1 MNNLLNIYVYYKQ
14 GDIPAIRDEITF
26 KSSVA
31 REISLVYPKFNDYK
45 VHLVPVAILPYEESV
60 QFVLAYDKTVNGR
73 RTEQLVEQLHRVVQ
87 NDQIS
92 TKTYKI
98 SVRCERNILPYA
110 EEIKKKHAN
119 LDVVDKIT
127 VEDLK
132 AFAKGKTAT
141 TVVMVL
147 EYVTAVAME
156 PSIADLCKSL
166 QGYRYMMLEYDK
178 KRDKI
183 LKVVVSD
190 YVADVI
196 ADHIGRGKG
205 VAVYE

>member
-14 GDIPAIRDEITF
+14 KDIPAFRDEITF
-26 KSSVA
+26 KAAVA

-45 VHLVPVAILPYEESV
+45 VHLSPVTILPYEESV

-73 RTEQLVEQLHRVVQ
+73 RTEQLAGQLLRVLQ
-87 NDQIS
+87 NDQLS
-92 TKTYKI
+92 TETYKV
-98 SVRCERNILPYA
+98 SVRCERNILPHV
-110 EEIKKKHAN
+110 EEMKKKHAQ

-132 AFAKGKTAT
+132 AFAKGKTAS

-147 EYVTAVAME
+147 EYVTVVAKE

-190 YVADVI
+190 YVADMI
-196 ADHIGRGKG
+196 AEHIGRGKG